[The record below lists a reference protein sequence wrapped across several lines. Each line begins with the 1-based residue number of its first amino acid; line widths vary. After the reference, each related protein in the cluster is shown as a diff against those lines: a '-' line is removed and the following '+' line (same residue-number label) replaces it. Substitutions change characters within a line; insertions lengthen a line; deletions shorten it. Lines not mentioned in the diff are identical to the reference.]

1 MEAALLSLVA
11 SRLSLDFRS
20 SIVNERSLKRM
31 PQGCP
36 CRDCACLFKK
46 IIVSSGGSDGAKIN
60 IGAVALWRIIEMA
73 KP

>member
-1 MEAALLSLVA
+1 MAAALLSLVA

-31 PQGCP
+31 PQGNP
-36 CRDCACLFKK
+36 YRDCACLFKK
-46 IIVSSGGSDGAKIN
+46 IIVSFGGSDGAKIN
-60 IGAVALWRIIEMA
+60 IGAVAPWRIIGMA